1 MTWGFQDG
9 EFNIKEAKIL
19 TTFVNFLYATLFKYI
34 TSAALSNPRCILRVV
49 PPKKFNFSN
58 PGYSIESNRAIYMDS
73 LLHFIL
79 KQAHNKFVISKT
91 FYTKVM

>member
-1 MTWGFQDG
+1 M
-9 EFNIKEAKIL
+9 
-19 TTFVNFLYATLFKYI
+19 FVNFLYATLFKYI